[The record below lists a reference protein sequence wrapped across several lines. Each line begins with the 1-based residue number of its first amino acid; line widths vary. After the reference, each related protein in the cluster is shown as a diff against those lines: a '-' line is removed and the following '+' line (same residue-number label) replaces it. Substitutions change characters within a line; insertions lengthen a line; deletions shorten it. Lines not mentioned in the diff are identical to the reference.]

1 MPKDAMNLAEVA
13 FFLRRLPNPQELA
26 EGLEH
31 CAKLEEFIASLNAEI
46 DDLEA
51 KRTKFEADISALEKE
66 KAAKLNEVGVL
77 VPEANAKART
87 IIEEAQGRAARI
99 ISDAATSAAKMKADA
114 DAHQAR
120 VIARVSKIREELS

>member
-1 MPKDAMNLAEVA
+1 MPKDAVNFAEVA
-13 FFLRRLPNPQELA
+13 FFLRRLPNRQEIA

-31 CAKLEEFIASLNAEI
+31 CAKLEEFIASLNADI
-46 DDLEA
+46 DGLEA
-51 KRTKFEADISALEKE
+51 KRTKLDADIAALEKE

-77 VPEANAKART
+77 LPEAHARQRT
-87 IIEEAQGRAARI
+87 IIQDAEGKAAKI